1 MNKFA
6 ALLLLV
12 ATVTNAA
19 FLVIPESR
27 MRIRVQRFEDVS
39 PYLVQGTPYVDS
51 DNDPTRWVPTYFT
64 DDHREKVALDV
75 QCGIGDSTHELSER
89 LLSKGWKVIG
99 IDENPSKIALAKKKH
114 PSLLF
119 FASSLNAFPRGSLD
133 LIQVHTGRMLYI
145 EKKWDFVQQI
155 VRVLKPGG
163 TLELFDFS
171 ISHEF
176 IQEIMHMEED
186 HVRDRYF
193 QGWKNYDPVYHLNL
207 FNKVMRMRQSF
218 LLEEQGIFHSTFVK
232 F

>member
-1 MNKFA
+1 M
-6 ALLLLV
+6 
-12 ATVTNAA
+12 
-19 FLVIPESR
+19 
-27 MRIRVQRFEDVS
+27 
-39 PYLVQGTPYVDS
+39 
-51 DNDPTRWVPTYFT
+51 
-64 DDHREKVALDV
+64 
-75 QCGIGDSTHELSER
+75 
-89 LLSKGWKVIG
+89 
-99 IDENPSKIALAKKKH
+99 
-114 PSLLF
+114 
-119 FASSLNAFPRGSLD
+119 
-133 LIQVHTGRMLYI
+133 
-145 EKKWDFVQQI
+145 QQI